1 MLPVLILVIPPS
13 AIGGGYVAWN
23 LGKHSSFLLLGKNTS
38 TPHDDSSSDSR
49 RSISYI
55 ADIITAFGV
64 YGILSTQ
71 FPKETQIE
79 EHNATK
85 SKVTK
90 TYVPIHKQA
99 KSAQFQPP
107 ATFQEAFHRFGR
119 PVVIRAGAG
128 GFALFCAGFFTSL
141 VNESIQG
148 Y

>member
-13 AIGGGYVAWN
+13 AIGGGYAAWN

-38 TPHDDSSSDSR
+38 TPHYDSSSDR

-55 ADIITAFGV
+55 ADFITAFGV

-71 FPKETQIE
+71 FPKETQTE
-79 EHNATK
+79 GHNATE

-90 TYVPIHKQA
+90 TNVPIHKQA

-119 PVVIRAGAG
+119 PAVIRAGAG

-148 Y
+148 L